1 MRCRFSFMLVAM
13 VGILVFAGC
22 GHLAGRAPL
31 HEQNP
36 AGSWYVVK
44 AGDTSTTIADQ
55 AGIPLVDFLE
65 INGLRRTELLTPGQI
80 VFILAPSTPSTAI
93 APSSEDRFAKPST
106 GGGRD
111 TRFRWP
117 LHRPILTSPFGK
129 RWGRPHEGID
139 MAGPIGTPVYAAAAG
154 TVLYAGDRVKGY
166 GNMVVIQHKDNY
178 LTVYAHN
185 SALRVRTGDQV
196 TQGQEIA
203 LLGDSGRSTAPH
215 LHFEIRKGE
224 FPQDPIPF
232 LPPLK

>member
-1 MRCRFSFMLVAM
+1 MLCQRSLLFAL
-13 VGILVFAGC
+13 ISIFIIAGC
-22 GHLAGRAPL
+22 GHLSGRAPL
-31 HEQNP
+31 HEHNP

-44 AGDTSTTIADQ
+44 QGDTSTAIANR

-65 INGLRRTELLTPGQI
+65 INGLQRADPLTPGQV
-80 VFILAPSTPSTAI
+80 VFILDPRPATPAIPPSA
-93 APSSEDRFAKPST
+93 EDRFAKPSS
-106 GGGRD
+106 GGGREA
-111 TRFRWP
+111 RFRWP
-117 LHRPILTSPFGK
+117 LHRPILTSSFGT

-154 TVLYAGDRVKGY
+154 TVIYAGDRVKGY
-166 GNMVVIQHKDNY
+166 GNMVVLQHEDGF

-185 SALRVRTGDQV
+185 SALRVRTGDRV

-215 LHFEIRKGE
+215 LHFEVRKGE
-224 FPQDPIPF
+224 IPLDPIPF